1 MTSRSSAKK
10 GDVLILLGTRKGAF
24 ILNSDQTRK
33 NWTMAG
39 PYCAGSEVFH
49 MVYDQREG
57 GRVFAASNS
66 MIWGPE
72 FQFSDNL
79 GQSWAS
85 AETQPKFSG
94 DGGPTVKNLWHVEL
108 GRDAEPGVLYVGV
121 EPAALFKS
129 EAGGKNWLE
138 VKGLSNHKTYDQW
151 QPGLGGLCLH
161 SIVLDP
167 TNLDRAR
174 VGISAVGV
182 FRTTDGGES
191 WHTKNQGVR
200 ADFLPDPFPEIG
212 QCHHKVL
219 IHPSQPEVVYQQ
231 NHCGVFRSD
240 SAGGLLDRHYRRFAI
255 QIRVRA
261 GNPFPRPGNNIRA
274 SRRRGDRGPSGRRL
288 ALRDRRQVPGLPQP
302 QRRTR
307 LDAFD
312 QGSAPGKCLHPRAEG
327 RDGDGFFRPLRY
339 LHRNGY
345 GPALVQQERRGKLG
359 LAMGQPAADFVGG
372 SKHSGLR
379 LLPAAYFGAGFFGVH
394 RKKFQ

>member
-1 MTSRSSAKK
+1 MDLCSLAMAELEMTSRSSAEK

-108 GRDAEPGVLYVGV
+108 GRDTEPGVLYVGV

-129 EAGGKNWLE
+129 EDGGKNWFE
-138 VKGLSNHKTYDQW
+138 VSGLSNHPTQGQW

-167 TNLDRAR
+167 NKLERGLGR
-174 VGISAVGV
+174 HIGRWSV
-182 FRTTDGGES
+182 
-191 WHTKNQGVR
+191 
-200 ADFLPDPFPEIG
+200 PD
-212 QCHHKVL
+212 H
-219 IHPSQPEVVYQQ
+219 
-231 NHCGVFRSD
+231 
-240 SAGGLLDRHYRRFAI
+240 RRW
-255 QIRVRA
+255 
-261 GNPFPRPGNNIRA
+261 
-274 SRRRGDRGPSGRRL
+274 
-288 ALRDRRQVPGLPQP
+288 
-302 QRRTR
+302 
-307 LDAFD
+307 
-312 QGSAPGKCLHPRAEG
+312 
-327 RDGDGFFRPLRY
+327 
-339 LHRNGY
+339 
-345 GPALVQQERRGKLG
+345 GKL
-359 LAMGQPAADFVGG
+359 AYQESRGQG
-372 SKHSGLR
+372 R
-379 LLPAAYFGAGFFGVH
+379 LFA
-394 RKKFQ
+394 